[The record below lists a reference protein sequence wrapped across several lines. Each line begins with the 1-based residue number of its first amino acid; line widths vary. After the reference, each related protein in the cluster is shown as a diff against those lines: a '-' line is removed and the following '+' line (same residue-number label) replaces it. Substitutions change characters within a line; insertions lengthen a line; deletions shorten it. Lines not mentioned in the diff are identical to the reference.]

1 MGIQPGEKN
10 EEINTDVPTCQYLGA
25 HARAE
30 VSSVFVI
37 GPSYQSQTEA
47 LAPSLPSPP
56 LCPSYSA
63 SPPSVLRGS
72 RPVLIFISQCVCV
85 DVDVE
90 HQHFPLGGWGVDV
103 VPHTCPFVSV
113 AAVVASVIMWSMVGN
128 SMLFS
133 PILHGLWDLVPGHPL
148 SGSALVLASILNP
161 VLGTSTSSFPQVA
174 RCSSNPPLGCVWL

>member
-10 EEINTDVPTCQYLGA
+10 EEINTDVHTCQYLGA

-63 SPPSVLRGS
+63 SPLSVLRGAATC
-72 RPVLIFISQCVCV
+72 PDLHLAVCVCRCRCGTPAL
-85 DVDVE
+85 
-90 HQHFPLGGWGVDV
+90 PLGW
-103 VPHTCPFVSV
+103 
-113 AAVVASVIMWSMVGN
+113 VG
-128 SMLFS
+128 
-133 PILHGLWDLVPGHPL
+133 
-148 SGSALVLASILNP
+148 
-161 VLGTSTSSFPQVA
+161 
-174 RCSSNPPLGCVWL
+174 R